1 VCRNGAPHV
10 CSTLRLFGFDVDG
23 AMAEYVR
30 LPVSSLLKLPPKM
43 SPFVG
48 AVVEPL
54 AVAVHGV
61 SLAPIAQTNT
71 AVVLGAGPIGLLT
84 ALVAK
89 SRGVPSVLI
98 SDVRP
103 SRLTMASSLGLTA
116 VPAGEDLEQTVRKAT
131 SGDGADL
138 IFECAGAPGTA
149 QAMTKLVRSR
159 GTIVNL
165 GVFKKPVEV
174 DLQAVNFKELTL
186 VGSRVYTRADF
197 TAAID
202 LAEILPVRRIVTH
215 SFPLSEAT
223 VAFDC
228 FRSGSD
234 VCKVLILPNGAR
246 E

>member
-1 VCRNGAPHV
+1 
-10 CSTLRLFGFDVDG
+10 
-23 AMAEYVR
+23 
-30 LPVSSLLKLPPKM
+30 M

-89 SRGVPSVLI
+89 SRGVSSVLI

-103 SRLTMASSLGLTA
+103 SRLAMATALGLTA
-116 VPAGEDLEQTVRKAT
+116 VPAGEELEETVRKAT

-138 IFECAGAPGTA
+138 VFECAGAPATA
-149 QAMTKLVRSR
+149 AAMTQLVRSR

-165 GVFKKPVEV
+165 GVFKKPIEV
-174 DLQAVNFKELTL
+174 IL
-186 VGSRVYTRADF
+186 GSRVYSRADF
-197 TAAID
+197 EAAID
-202 LAEILPVRRIVTH
+202 LAELLPVRQIVTH
-215 SFPLSEAT
+215 SFPLSEVTA
-223 VAFDC
+223 AFDS
-228 FRSGSD
+228 FRMGSD
-234 VCKVLILPNGAR
+234 VCKVLILPNGIR